1 MIKRI
6 IKLIIATVSIG
17 TLFSGCATTTL
28 QTKVK
33 LTKSILIDHS
43 VKDNKNI
50 YLQVT
55 NTAGS
60 GGENMQLFDTIKTKL
75 TNKGYNIVNKSTP
88 NGYGLFV
95 NVLFANNIKEARA
108 LQVGGALGSTAALG
122 AVATGQ
128 GGKGSLLI
136 GVGAALGGAIISKAL
151 EDETFRAVVEISV
164 RDYKSDVKDY
174 TEFKTRSLS
183 EAVKMNLKLDEAM
196 PILEQEISRQITN
209 LF

>member
-1 MIKRI
+1 MR
-6 IKLIIATVSIG
+6 KLSLIATAIFIG
-17 TLFSGCATTTL
+17 ALFGGCATTTL

-33 LTKSILIDHS
+33 LTKSIVIDHS
-43 VKDNKNI
+43 IKDNKNI

-60 GGENMQLFDTIKTKL
+60 GGENMQLLDAIKTKL

-128 GGKGSLLI
+128 GGKGSLLV
-136 GVGAALGGAIISKAL
+136 GVGVALGGAIISKAL
-151 EDETFRAVVEISV
+151 EDETFRAVVDITV
-164 RDYKSDVKDY
+164 RDYGNDIEKYS
-174 TEFKTRSLS
+174 TFESRSLS
-183 EAVKMNLKLDEAM
+183 EAVKMGLKLDEAM